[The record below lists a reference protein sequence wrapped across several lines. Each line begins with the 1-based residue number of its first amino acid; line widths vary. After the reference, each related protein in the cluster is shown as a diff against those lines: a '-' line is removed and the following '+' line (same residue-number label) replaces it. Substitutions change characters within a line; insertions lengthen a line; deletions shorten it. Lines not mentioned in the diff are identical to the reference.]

1 MTVEVFSDGASRGN
15 PGVSAIVFMILSA
28 DGRLLTRYSKYM
40 GIRTNNQAEYEA
52 LIAVLDSASRACAL
66 K

>member
-28 DGRLLTRYSKYM
+28 DGRLARALSE
-40 GIRTNNQAEYEA
+40 QAIVE
-52 LIAVLDSASRACAL
+52 LDTSEVSMV
-66 K
+66 